1 MGCRSSHAGPRTL
14 STRVRSGGRNSANYN
29 HRNGARVD
37 NNDLPCGWA
46 HTRERLDVCSVR
58 HDHQRPVGPCVQ
70 DRARV
75 APQLLTPISEH
86 ESVAKRWLDV
96 DGPEIHQFC
105 RLNAAAPGRAKDSRE
120 GYAVRPDLCAHSD
133 GVHAPSLAEIPLSG
147 AVIELETCRIAGS

>member
-1 MGCRSSHAGPRTL
+1 MPRPMRPSPMKPTFSICSTLTCSLSHGEPDGLPKSHAGPRML
-14 STRVRSGGRNSANYN
+14 STQVRSGGRNSANYN
-29 HRNGARVD
+29 HKNGARVD

-105 RLNAAAPGRAKDSRE
+105 RLNAAA
-120 GYAVRPDLCAHSD
+120 
-133 GVHAPSLAEIPLSG
+133 
-147 AVIELETCRIAGS
+147 